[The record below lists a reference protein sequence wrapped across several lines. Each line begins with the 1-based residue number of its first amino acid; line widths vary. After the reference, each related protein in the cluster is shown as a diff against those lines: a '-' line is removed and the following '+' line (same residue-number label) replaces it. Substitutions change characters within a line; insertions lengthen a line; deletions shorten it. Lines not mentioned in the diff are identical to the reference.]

1 MEDNTPMQGV
11 DTAPQDQPEGS
22 VAAEGAANGELTDNA
37 EAEGTTPAEAPEQN
51 AVEAEDDAFVIQFN
65 HEERRVTREE
75 AAALAQKG
83 LRLDRLEEQTGTP
96 ASELV
101 PMLDKLKFLAAAN
114 SKSLPEMID
123 ALAESQDK
131 QLYQSILAECDG
143 NEALANRLFDAEKLK
158 RQTAAESAQK
168 EAAAAQEKEKADL
181 AKRLA
186 DEFVE
191 LQQEFPELAEFS
203 AVPKSVLDAAVKGKN
218 LTDAYLRYQRAESK
232 KVSAAKATQEQAAK
246 ASAGSQAEGAGETT
260 NPTIDAMLAGVW
272 AR

>member
-1 MEDNTPMQGV
+1 M
-11 DTAPQDQPEGS
+11 
-22 VAAEGAANGELTDNA
+22 
-37 EAEGTTPAEAPEQN
+37 
-51 AVEAEDDAFVIQFN
+51 
-65 HEERRVTREE
+65 RR
-75 AAALAQKG
+75 
-83 LRLDRLEEQTGTP
+83 
-96 ASELV
+96 
-101 PMLDKLKFLAAAN
+101 
-114 SKSLPEMID
+114 
-123 ALAESQDK
+123 
-131 QLYQSILAECDG
+131 

-218 LTDAYLRYQRAESK
+218 LTDSYLRYQRAESK

>member
-1 MEDNTPMQGV
+1 MQ
-11 DTAPQDQPEGS
+11 QPITIPIQYNHES
-22 VAAEGAANGELTDNA
+22 RELTL
-37 EAEGTTPAEAPEQN
+37 
-51 AVEAEDDAFVIQFN
+51 
-65 HEERRVTREE
+65 EE
-75 AAALAQKG
+75 AQTLAQKG
-83 LRLDRLEEQTGTP
+83 LKFDEVSPTLE
-96 ASELV
+96 
-101 PMLDKLKFLAAAN
+101 KIRFLATAN
-114 SKSLPEMID
+114 GKSMQEMVD
-123 ALAESQDK
+123 ALVESQDK
-131 QLYQSILAECDG
+131 QLYSSILAECDG
-143 NEALANRLFDAEKLK
+143 NESIAQRLFDAEKLK

-203 AVPKSVLDAAVKGKN
+203 AVPKAVLDAAVKGKN

-246 ASAGSQAEGAGETT
+246 VSAGSQAEGAGETT

-272 AR
+272 G

>member
-1 MEDNTPMQGV
+1 MEENEIMQPAES
-11 DTAPQDQPEGS
+11 APQEDAES
-22 VAAEGAANGELTDNA
+22 TATAAAEPTTE
-37 EAEGTTPAEAPEQN
+37 EAKALGTTPDAEST
-51 AVEAEDDAFVIQFN
+51 EDVQQPITIPIQFN
-65 HEERRVTREE
+65 HESRE
-75 AAALAQKG
+75 LS
-83 LRLDRLEEQTGTP
+83 LEELSPTL
-96 ASELV
+96 E
-101 PMLDKLKFLAAAN
+101 KIRFLAAAN
-114 SKSLPEMID
+114 GKSMQEMVD

>member
-1 MEDNTPMQGV
+1 MQ
-11 DTAPQDQPEGS
+11 QPI
-22 VAAEGAANGELTDNA
+22 TI
-37 EAEGTTPAEAPEQN
+37 P
-51 AVEAEDDAFVIQFN
+51 IQFN
-65 HEERRVTREE
+65 HESRELSLEE
-75 AAALAQKG
+75 AQSLAQKG
-83 LRLDRLEEQTGTP
+83 LKFEELSPTLE
-96 ASELV
+96 
-101 PMLDKLKFLAAAN
+101 KIRFLAAAN
-114 SKSLPEMID
+114 GKSMQEMVD

>member
-1 MEDNTPMQGV
+1 MEENEIMQPAES
-11 DTAPQDQPEGS
+11 APQEDTES
-22 VAAEGAANGELTDNA
+22 AATAAAEPTEQSDAVTDTIPEAEAGESVQQPITIPIQYNHESRELTL
-37 EAEGTTPAEAPEQN
+37 
-51 AVEAEDDAFVIQFN
+51 
-65 HEERRVTREE
+65 EE
-75 AAALAQKG
+75 AQKLAQKG
-83 LRLDRLEEQTGTP
+83 LKFDEVSPTLE
-96 ASELV
+96 
-101 PMLDKLKFLAAAN
+101 KIRFLAAAN
-114 SKSLPEMID
+114 GKSMQEMVD

-143 NEALANRLFDAEKLK
+143 NESIAQRLFDAEKLK

-203 AVPKSVLDAAVKGKN
+203 AVPKAVLDAAVKGKN

>member
-1 MEDNTPMQGV
+1 MEENEIMQPAES
-11 DTAPQDQPEGS
+11 APQEDAES
-22 VAAEGAANGELTDNA
+22 TATAAAEPTTE
-37 EAEGTTPAEAPEQN
+37 EAKALGTTPNAEST
-51 AVEAEDDAFVIQFN
+51 EDVQQPITIPIQFN
-65 HEERRVTREE
+65 HESRELSLEE
-75 AAALAQKG
+75 AQSLAQKG
-83 LRLDRLEEQTGTP
+83 LKFEELSPTLE
-96 ASELV
+96 
-101 PMLDKLKFLAAAN
+101 KIRFLAAAN
-114 SKSLPEMID
+114 GKSMQEMVD

-218 LTDAYLRYQRAESK
+218 LTDAYMRYQRAESK

>member
-1 MEDNTPMQGV
+1 MEENEIMQPAES
-11 DTAPQDQPEGS
+11 APQEDAES
-22 VAAEGAANGELTDNA
+22 TATAAAEPTT
-37 EAEGTTPAEAPEQN
+37 EAVEALGTTPDAEPTEVVQQPITIP
-51 AVEAEDDAFVIQFN
+51 IQYN
-65 HEERRVTREE
+65 HESRELTLEE
-75 AAALAQKG
+75 AQTLAQKG
-83 LRLDRLEEQTGTP
+83 LKFDELSPTLE
-96 ASELV
+96 
-101 PMLDKLKFLAAAN
+101 KIRFLATAN
-114 SKSLPEMID
+114 GKSMQEMVD

-131 QLYQSILAECDG
+131 QLYQSILTECDG
-143 NEALANRLFDAEKLK
+143 NEAIAQRLFDAEKAK
-158 RQTAAESAQK
+158 RQSLYEDNQK
-168 EAAAAQEKEKADL
+168 QAAAAQEKEKADL

-203 AVPKSVLDAAVKGKN
+203 AVPKAVLDAAVKGKN

-246 ASAGSQAEGAGETT
+246 VSAGSQAEGAGETT

>member
-1 MEDNTPMQGV
+1 MEENEIMQPAES
-11 DTAPQDQPEGS
+11 APQEDAES
-22 VAAEGAANGELTDNA
+22 TATAAAEPTTE
-37 EAEGTTPAEAPEQN
+37 EAKALGTTPDAEST
-51 AVEAEDDAFVIQFN
+51 EDVQQPITIPIQFN
-65 HEERRVTREE
+65 HESRELSLEE
-75 AAALAQKG
+75 AQSLAQKG
-83 LRLDRLEEQTGTP
+83 LKFEELSPTLE
-96 ASELV
+96 
-101 PMLDKLKFLAAAN
+101 KIRFLAAAN
-114 SKSLPEMID
+114 GKSMQEMVD

-143 NEALANRLFDAEKLK
+143 NEALANR
-158 RQTAAESAQK
+158 
-168 EAAAAQEKEKADL
+168 
-181 AKRLA
+181 
-186 DEFVE
+186 

>member
-1 MEDNTPMQGV
+1 MEENEIMQPAES
-11 DTAPQDQPEGS
+11 APQEDAES
-22 VAAEGAANGELTDNA
+22 AATAAAEPTEQSDAVTDTIPEAEAGENVQQPITIPIQYNHESRELTLEGLKFDEVSPTLEKIRFLATANG
-37 EAEGTTPAEAPEQN
+37 
-51 AVEAEDDAFVIQFN
+51 
-65 HEERRVTREE
+65 
-75 AAALAQKG
+75 
-83 LRLDRLEEQTGTP
+83 
-96 ASELV
+96 
-101 PMLDKLKFLAAAN
+101 
-114 SKSLPEMID
+114 KSMQEMVD
-123 ALAESQDK
+123 ALVESQDK
-131 QLYQSILAECDG
+131 QLYSSILAECDG

>member
-1 MEDNTPMQGV
+1 MEENTPMQGV

-22 VAAEGAANGELTDNA
+22 VAAKGAANGELTDNA

-51 AVEAEDDAFVIQFN
+51 AAEAEDDAFVIQFN
-65 HEERRVTREE
+65 HEERRITREE

-158 RQTAAESAQK
+158 RQTAAESVQK

-191 LQQEFPELAEFS
+191 LQQELAEFS
-203 AVPKSVLDAAVKGKN
+203 VVPKSVLDAAVKGKN

-246 ASAGSQAEGAGETT
+246 ASTGSQADGAGETT